1 MNQRAILSE
10 FQKLS
15 LTEKSELLDVLWEE
29 YAREEELRQLTDDE
43 TRELERRM
51 SSYRA
56 DPSSAIRSADVFRE
70 MRERIGAHE

>member
-15 LTEKSELLDVLWEE
+15 LTEKSQLLDVLWED

-43 TRELERRM
+43 ARELERRM
-51 SSYRA
+51 SAYRA
-56 DPSSAIRSADVFRE
+56 DPSVAISSAEVFRE
-70 MRERIGAHE
+70 MRERISAHE